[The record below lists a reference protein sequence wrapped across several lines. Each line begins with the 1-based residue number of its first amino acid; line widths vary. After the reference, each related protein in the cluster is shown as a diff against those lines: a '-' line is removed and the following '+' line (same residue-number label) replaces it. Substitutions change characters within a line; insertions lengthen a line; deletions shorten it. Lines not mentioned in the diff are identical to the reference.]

1 MTALICDTGPILAA
15 LDAAD
20 PDHLACAEL
29 LTKTRSDLI
38 VPTLVLS
45 EVDYWCH
52 ERLTADAWLVFL
64 DDVLAG
70 VYRQEAP
77 TTDDLGRCREL
88 QERYRDLRLGVVD
101 ASVIA
106 LAERLDQK
114 AVATLDHR
122 HFGVVRPRHVKA
134 FRLLP

>member
-1 MTALICDTGPILAA
+1 VTALICDTGPILAA

-20 PDHLACAEL
+20 PDHHACAEL
-29 LTKTRSDLI
+29 LASGGSDLI

-52 ERLTADAWLVFL
+52 ERLTAGAWLAFL

-70 VYRQEAP
+70 VYRNEPP
-77 TTDDLGRCREL
+77 TLHDLDRCREL
-88 QERYRDLRLGVVD
+88 QERYRDLKLGVVD

-106 LAERLDQK
+106 LAERLGEK
-114 AVATLDHR
+114 VVATLDHR